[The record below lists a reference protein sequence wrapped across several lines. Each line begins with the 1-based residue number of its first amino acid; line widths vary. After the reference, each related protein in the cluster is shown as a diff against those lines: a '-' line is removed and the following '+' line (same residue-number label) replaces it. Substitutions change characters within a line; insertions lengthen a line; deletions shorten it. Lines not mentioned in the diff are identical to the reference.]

1 MVDQIPL
8 RLLNP
13 EVELNMNSKTP
24 LYQKIAD
31 TIKARIAAGHY
42 KPGEKIPPI
51 RRFTQDLGVNKS
63 TVHKAFD
70 LLKYQGIIENR
81 VGSGSY
87 VRFPDKILSSAGLFD
102 FRTDYLHEQFFP
114 YQTVRSL
121 INTLFEQ
128 EKAQALSPT
137 PAEGDPELLRILSQ
151 HYHLPVERMLMIS
164 GAQQGLDLVSK
175 VFAANIS
182 ESILFE
188 DPTYPGAI
196 SLFRARHFVR
206 MQNDGPDIAQ
216 LDRRLSGQ
224 IRLFYTM
231 PSVHNPSGISYS
243 NEKKKE
249 VVHRARQHAFYVI
262 EDDYLGELKPVA
274 TRFVDLDPE
283 RTIHIKS
290 FAQTTLAGIR
300 LGFMV
305 VPAKLFERFVYA
317 KYTSDIT
324 SFGLLQRFLRE
335 FIKQG
340 LYARHLTTVQHA
352 SAVRRERLQT
362 ELRQFPFLSV
372 DPQQC
377 GYSLWVNSSRPLNLL
392 QVPWCRG
399 EEFSFSPAAKPY
411 FKLSFMHMPDSTFE
425 ESLPYLSKLIER
437 VSRPVE

>member
-1 MVDQIPL
+1 
-8 RLLNP
+8 
-13 EVELNMNSKTP
+13 MNSKTP

-31 TIKARIAAGHY
+31 TIKAHIAAGHY
-42 KPGEKIPPI
+42 KPGERIPPI
-51 RRFTQDLGVNKS
+51 RRFTQDWGVNKS

-70 LLKYQGIIENR
+70 LLKTQGIIENK

-87 VRFPDKILSSAGLFD
+87 VRFPDKILSSGGIFD
-102 FRTDYLHEQFFP
+102 FRTDYLHERFFP
-114 YQTVRSL
+114 YQTVQAL

-151 HYHLPVERMLMIS
+151 NYHMPAERMLMIS

-206 MQNDGPDIAQ
+206 MESDGPDMDQ
-216 LDRRLSGQ
+216 LDRRLNGQ

-231 PSVHNPSGISYS
+231 PSVHNPSGISY
-243 NEKKKE
+243 NTEKKRA
-249 VVHRARQHAFYVI
+249 VAQRARRHAFYII
-262 EDDYLGELKPVA
+262 EDDYLGELKPAA
-274 TRFVDLDPE
+274 TRFIDLDPE

-324 SFGLLQRFLRE
+324 SFGLLQKFLRE
-335 FIKQG
+335 YIKQG
-340 LYARHLTTVQHA
+340 LYAGHLAMVRHA
-352 SAVRRERLQT
+352 SAVRRERLQ
-362 ELRQFPFLSV
+362 EVLRQFPFLSV
-372 DPQQC
+372 DPEQS
-377 GYSLWVNSSRPLNLL
+377 GYSMWVHSSKHLNLL

-399 EEFSFSPAAKPY
+399 EEFSFSPVSKSF
-411 FKLSFMHMPDSTFE
+411 FKLSFMHMADSTFE
-425 ESLPYLSKLIER
+425 ESLPYLSNLIER